1 MNREGKGVAV
11 MAYTISD
18 IAELAWYHL
27 VLAESD
33 DVRAE
38 DNLAQLVHELQGMA
52 TRITFGTIPSP

>member
-1 MNREGKGVAV
+1 

-38 DNLAQLVHELQGMA
+38 DNLAQLVNELQGMA
-52 TRITFGTIPSP
+52 TRIAFGTIPSP